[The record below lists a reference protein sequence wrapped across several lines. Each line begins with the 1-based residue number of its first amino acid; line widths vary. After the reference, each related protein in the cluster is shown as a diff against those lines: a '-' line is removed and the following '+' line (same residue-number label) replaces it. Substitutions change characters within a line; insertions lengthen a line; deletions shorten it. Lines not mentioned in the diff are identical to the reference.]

1 MGFFKP
7 IHGLIDK
14 VIVEKLQITKVRLT
28 LLSHGLPQLRVPII
42 RHSTFTLTFMSKFQC
57 TTCAEVLDTDAMM
70 KHLSSTRHK
79 TVLDAY
85 SEEEVCCEECQNA
98 NIHQLQIVRFGG
110 EDMSLLCNPCL
121 NKEYAD
127 SERPTT
133 AYSLSNGSLLKFWDI
148 YLKVRNC
155 SCEICGSE
163 SHLNVNT
170 KRKVVCDECL
180 KKPGL
185 EAKSFISEDSGRFL
199 YLFLGIKE
207 NGGAK
212 DIKKKGGRRL
222 GRGKKGKSAAKAKK
236 PREKKPLTVHQQL
249 AQKSYENKKSNTA
262 IEGDSSLSLKSF
274 KGHKAAS
281 GADQEKQSIKS
292 AGKPNNKNGRS
303 ENGRSKPGKSKPQG
317 RNGVSQ
323 TLHKSY
329 YTGQEPKNASRQ
341 DSKQATKQMLQQ
353 GQPQALKRGGGSSNG
368 VKHSNRRADDKSSR
382 PKEKSMD
389 VSSKSRGKANTQ
401 ESSMPKGKNNA
412 GSSNVKKGAQKQKP
426 NDRNSKTGATKLTDN
441 RATPEKEVSA
451 SEEFEEGEP
460 LKKMTDYVPK
470 LTYSDPDDYFNTY
483 SYALFLEEKLENKFL
498 QNFQITWP
506 KSDKESVFVVKMDIE
521 NNPEM
526 EKLMPKSAAKSGR
539 PPFVNLQ
546 PLILAT
552 QDESSVWYT
561 YVKEFQM
568 GRRNITL
575 LLELYP
581 WNKIKLPV
589 KHSNDQVKILPCGAQ
604 TSRIYFAMT
613 RAKNPRFIDLI
624 MGQKPIKQISF
635 LNRLAYSKDSFNESQ
650 KSAIQHVLNN
660 SVTVL
665 QGPPGTGKTSTIE
678 EIITQMIRNFSS
690 FPILVV
696 AASNIAIDN
705 IAEKFI
711 DNKDGI
717 RILRIVSDSKESQYN
732 KEHPL
737 GKICLHNIV
746 NDQLPP
752 QLREAQI
759 KLRTGRGHDVSKTQ
773 NNNLFIAQNQ
783 IADRHIMQAQ
793 ILFTTTITAGGRRLK
808 AIQELPVVIMD
819 ESTQSSEA
827 ATLVP
832 LSLPGIRKFV
842 FVGDEKQLSSFSQIP
857 QLQMSLF
864 ERVLLNGCYKNP
876 HMLDTQYRMHP
887 VISEFPRMRFYGG
900 SLKDGVTDA
909 DKSWPGVA
917 HPLFFLR
924 CEAGSESKVSS
935 HQRGMRGYTYINR
948 HECDALVQVLYK
960 LILDKKVARDQI
972 GIVTP
977 YSAQR
982 DLISDTL
989 VHDTVVNP
997 EGRAMEQDVDE
1008 ADIFDATGGKKN
1020 SINIVNGV
1028 FVATVDSFQG
1038 HEKNFILFS
1047 TVRNNAENKIG
1058 FVSDARRM
1066 NVALTRAKNGLVLL
1080 GSDKTLQAG
1089 SPLWNDYISYLRDR
1103 NLIFEDLGGY

>member
-1 MGFFKP
+1 
-7 IHGLIDK
+7 
-14 VIVEKLQITKVRLT
+14 
-28 LLSHGLPQLRVPII
+28 
-42 RHSTFTLTFMSKFQC
+42 MSKFQC

-70 KHLSSTRHK
+70 KHLSSSRHK
-79 TVLDAY
+79 TVIDAY
-85 SEEEVCCEECQNA
+85 SEEEIYCEECQN
-98 NIHQLQIVRFGG
+98 NNVHQLQIVRFGG
-110 EDMSLLCNPCL
+110 EDMSLLCNTCL

-133 AYSLSNGSLLKFWDI
+133 AYSLSNGSLLKFWDV
-148 YLKVRNC
+148 YLKIRNC
-155 SCEICGSE
+155 CCEICGNE
-163 SHLNVNT
+163 SHLNVNA
-170 KRKVVCDECL
+170 KKKVVCDECL
-180 KKPGL
+180 KKPGF

-207 NGGAK
+207 TGNTK
-212 DIKKKGGRRL
+212 DIRKKGGRRL
-222 GRGKKGKSAAKAKK
+222 GRGKKGKGAGRPKNPREKN

-249 AQKSYENKKSNTA
+249 AQKAYENKKSNSA

-281 GADQEKQSIKS
+281 GVDQAKETKARIKPGSKTIGKNVKPGRGPLNAGKSRPPIKS
-292 AGKPNNKNGRS
+292 TA
-303 ENGRSKPGKSKPQG
+303 
-317 RNGVSQ
+317 SQ
-323 TLHKSY
+323 QK
-329 YTGQEPKNASRQ
+329 A
-341 DSKQATKQMLQQ
+341 A
-353 GQPQALKRGGGSSNG
+353 SNG
-368 VKHSNRRADDKSSR
+368 YSFEKSGKQTAKHVPGQVPKQKGPVNGTKSSR
-382 PKEKSMD
+382 GPIDS
-389 VSSKSRGKANTQ
+389 
-401 ESSMPKGKNNA
+401 
-412 GSSNVKKGAQKQKP
+412 
-426 NDRNSKTGATKLTDN
+426 RNSKPPRTKSADSSLKSGGRPKTQRENGSRTKSSPAEGSKSKKVAQKAKPSDKN
-441 RATPEKEVSA
+441 KKTEAPERRNSNVLEKENAQSV
-451 SEEFEEGEP
+451 EFEEGEP
-460 LKKMTDYVPK
+460 VTKLENYIPK
-470 LTYSDPDDYFNTY
+470 LVYSDPDDYFNTY

-506 KSDKESVFVVKMDIE
+506 KSDKESVFVVKMDTE
-521 NNPEM
+521 NNPEL
-526 EKLMPKSAAKSGR
+526 EKLMPKSAAKLGR

-589 KHSNDQVKILPCGAQ
+589 RRSNDQVKILPCGAQ

-635 LNRLAYSKDSFNESQ
+635 LNRLTYSKDTFNESQ

-660 SVTVL
+660 NVTVL

-678 EIITQMIRNFSS
+678 EMITQMIRNFSS

-732 KEHPL
+732 KDHPL

-759 KLRTGRGHDVSKTQ
+759 KLRTGRSHDVSKTQ
-773 NNNLFIAQNQ
+773 NSNLFIAQNQ

-857 QLQMSLF
+857 QLEMSLF

-887 VISEFPRMRFYGG
+887 AISEFPRLRFYGG
-900 SLKDGVTDA
+900 SLKDGVTDK
-909 DKSWPGVA
+909 DKSWPGVSY
-917 HPLFFLR
+917 PLYFLR
-924 CEAGSESKVSS
+924 CEAGSENKVSS
-935 HQRGMRGYTYINR
+935 SQRGMRGYTYINR
-948 HECDALVQVLYK
+948 HECDALLQVLYK

-982 DLISDTL
+982 DLISEIL
-989 VHDTVVNP
+989 VNDNVVNP
-997 EGRAMEQDVDE
+997 EGHAMEQDVDE
-1008 ADIFDATGGKKN
+1008 ADVFDATGGKKN
-1020 SINIVNGV
+1020 SINIVNGL

-1047 TVRNNAENKIG
+1047 TVRNNKENKIG

-1066 NVALTRAKNGLVLL
+1066 NVALTRAKNGLVLI

-1089 SPLWNDYISYLRDR
+1089 SPLWNDYISYLSDK

>member
-1 MGFFKP
+1 
-7 IHGLIDK
+7 
-14 VIVEKLQITKVRLT
+14 
-28 LLSHGLPQLRVPII
+28 
-42 RHSTFTLTFMSKFQC
+42 MSKFQC
-57 TTCAEVLDTDAMM
+57 TTCAEVFDTDAMM
-70 KHLSSTRHK
+70 KHLSSSRHK
-79 TVLDAY
+79 TVIDAY
-85 SEEEVCCEECQNA
+85 SEEEICCEECQN
-98 NIHQLQIVRFGG
+98 NNVHQLQIVRFGG
-110 EDMSLLCNPCL
+110 EDMSLLCHPCL

-127 SERPTT
+127 YERPPTT
-133 AYSLSNGSLLKFWDI
+133 YSLSNGSLLKFWDI

-155 SCEICGSE
+155 CCEICGNE
-163 SHLNVNT
+163 SHLNVNA
-170 KRKVVCDECL
+170 KKKVVCDECL
-180 KKPGL
+180 KKPGF

-207 NGGAK
+207 TGNTK
-212 DIKKKGGRRL
+212 DIRKKGGRRL
-222 GRGKKGKSAAKAKK
+222 GRGKKGKGTGRSKK

-249 AQKSYENKKSNTA
+249 AQKAYENKKSNSA
-262 IEGDSSLSLKSF
+262 IEGDSSLSLRSF

-281 GADQEKQSIKS
+281 GVDQTKESKVRN
-292 AGKPNNKNGRS
+292 KPGSKTTSKNGRPARGPS
-303 ENGRSKPGKSKPQG
+303 NNGKSRPPIKGTASQPKTASNGLSVGKAAKQTAKHVPGQVPKQKGPVNGTKSSSGSIDSRNSKPLRTKSTDSSLKPGGRSKSQRENGPRTKSSSAEGGKSKKVTQKAKPSDKNKKTEAPE
-317 RNGVSQ
+317 RN
-323 TLHKSY
+323 TL
-329 YTGQEPKNASRQ
+329 NA
-341 DSKQATKQMLQQ
+341 
-353 GQPQALKRGGGSSNG
+353 
-368 VKHSNRRADDKSSR
+368 
-382 PKEKSMD
+382 
-389 VSSKSRGKANTQ
+389 
-401 ESSMPKGKNNA
+401 
-412 GSSNVKKGAQKQKP
+412 
-426 NDRNSKTGATKLTDN
+426 
-441 RATPEKEVSA
+441 PEKENAQSV
-451 SEEFEEGEP
+451 EFEEGEP
-460 LKKMTDYVPK
+460 VSKLQNYIPK
-470 LTYSDPDDYFNTY
+470 LVYSDPDDYFNTY
-483 SYALFLEEKLENKFL
+483 SYALFLEEKLENMFL

-506 KSDKESVFVVKMDIE
+506 KFDKESVFVVKMDTE
-521 NNPEM
+521 NNPEL
-526 EKLMPKSAAKSGR
+526 ERLMPKSAAKLGR

-589 KHSNDQVKILPCGAQ
+589 RHSNDQVKILPCGAQ

-635 LNRLAYSKDSFNESQ
+635 LNRLTYSKDTFNESQ

-678 EIITQMIRNFSS
+678 EMITQMIRNFSS

-711 DNKDGI
+711 DNKDGT

-732 KEHPL
+732 KDHPL

-746 NDQLPP
+746 KDQLPP

-857 QLQMSLF
+857 QLEMSLF

-887 VISEFPRMRFYGG
+887 VISEFPRLRFYGG
-900 SLKDGVTDA
+900 SLKDGVTDK
-909 DKSWPGVA
+909 DKSWPGVSY
-917 HPLFFLR
+917 PLYFLR
-924 CEAGSESKVSS
+924 CETGSENKVSS
-935 HQRGMRGYTYINR
+935 SQRGVRGYTYINR
-948 HECDALVQVLYK
+948 HECDALLQVLYK

-982 DLISDTL
+982 DLISEIL
-989 VHDTVVNP
+989 VNDNVVNP
-997 EGRAMEQDVDE
+997 EGHAMEQDVDE
-1008 ADIFDATGGKKN
+1008 ADVFDATGGKKN
-1020 SINIVNGV
+1020 SINIVNGL

-1047 TVRNNAENKIG
+1047 TVRNNRENKIG

-1066 NVALTRAKNGLVLL
+1066 NVALTRAKNGLVLI

-1089 SPLWNDYISYLRDR
+1089 SPLWNDYISYLRDKK
-1103 NLIFEDLGGY
+1103 LIFEDLSGY